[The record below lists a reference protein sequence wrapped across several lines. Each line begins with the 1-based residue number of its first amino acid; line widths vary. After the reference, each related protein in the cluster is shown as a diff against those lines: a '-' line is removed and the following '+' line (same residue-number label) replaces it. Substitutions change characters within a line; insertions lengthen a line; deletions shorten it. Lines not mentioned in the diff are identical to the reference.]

1 MAVAFKDFFP
11 QVTHSGFLSSEYEAF
26 EQVVNRANDWMAG
39 SGVRV
44 LNVET
49 VVLPNV
55 NTGEEAQQTNIR
67 TSSEMSSYWRQFLR
81 VWYEAPPAGTDPA
94 APNVAD

>member
-11 QVTHSGFLSSEYEAF
+11 EVTRSGFLSNDHESF
-26 EQVVNRANDWMAG
+26 QQVVNRANEWMAG
-39 SGVRV
+39 SGVQV

-55 NTGEEAQQTNIR
+55 NTGNEAVQTNIR
-67 TSSEMSSYWRQFLR
+67 TSGEMSSYWRQFLR
-81 VWYEAPPAGTDPA
+81 VWHEAPPGA
-94 APNVAD
+94 

>member
-11 QVTHSGFLSSEYEAF
+11 QVTRSGFLANDYESF
-26 EQVVNRANDWMAG
+26 MEVVNRANEWMAT
-39 SGVRV
+39 SGVQV

-55 NTGEEAQQTNIR
+55 NAEGDAMQTNIR
-67 TSSEMSSYWRQFLR
+67 TSGEMSSYWRQFLR
-81 VWYEAPPAGTDPA
+81 VWYEAPPSA
-94 APNVAD
+94 